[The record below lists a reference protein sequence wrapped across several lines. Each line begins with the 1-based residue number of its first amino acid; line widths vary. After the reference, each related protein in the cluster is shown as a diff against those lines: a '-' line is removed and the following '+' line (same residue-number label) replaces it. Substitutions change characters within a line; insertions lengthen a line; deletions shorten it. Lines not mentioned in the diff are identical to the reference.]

1 MHHGSM
7 MRATACVTVNAT
19 VRMAAGHYSLL
30 LYLFKEK
37 STVQIPKCSI
47 RDGHIFRQKHKF
59 ISLKNSPFQA
69 FTQIH
74 AHTHTHTR
82 KAREDITKK
91 VFGSNQNKKI

>member
-37 STVQIPKCSI
+37 STVRIPKCSI

-59 ISLKNSPFQA
+59 ISLKNSQFQA
-69 FTQIH
+69 FTQMY
-74 AHTHTHTR
+74 THTHTR

-91 VFGSNQNKKI
+91 SIWV